1 MEITKKRKQFY
12 KEIGVDI
19 KKLKPYY
26 INRAK
31 LLLKYYSQYNDD
43 YSNEMKRVLSL
54 FIQNSFKEL
63 KDIIEEI
70 KIPPRVG
77 HNSFGIHNTEFD
89 VFYVNADLIERVL
102 DKF

>member
-1 MEITKKRKQFY
+1 MQITEKRKQFY

-31 LLLKYYSQYNDD
+31 LLLKCQNQYNDD

-70 KIPPRVG
+70 KIPSKIG
-77 HNSFGIHNTEFD
+77 SNSFGIHNSEFD
-89 VFYVNADLIERVL
+89 IFTQMPI
-102 DKF
+102 